1 MHYNVIFD
9 VTQTG
14 FRHWVGLAVS
24 ALFFAFIIGFMW
36 YRKRAG
42 SGSQNFTSPLLLLLC
57 CSGFVVV
64 LILYSYQNYLGLK
77 SALRQSKC
85 QVTEGVVSD
94 FQTFTTTSIGGGK
107 VKTRSTNSGET
118 FVVNGQPFKYKEH
131 SVWNGFDE
139 LGIIHNGLQVRIYYL
154 QNDIARLEV
163 SP

>member
-24 ALFFAFIIGFMW
+24 ALFFAFIIGVMW
-36 YRKRAG
+36 YRKRAS
-42 SGSQNFTSPLLLLLC
+42 SGSQNFTSLFVLLLLC
-57 CSGFVVV
+57 SGFIVA
-64 LILYSYQNYLGLK
+64 LILYSYQNYLGLE
-77 SALRQSKC
+77 SAMRQSKC
-85 QVTEGVVSD
+85 QVTEGIVSD
-94 FQTFTTTSIGGGK
+94 FQTFTVTSVSGGK
-107 VKTRSTNSGET
+107 TKPRSSSGES
-118 FVVNGQPFKYKEH
+118 FVVDGKPFRYREH